1 MLEQDAPD
9 LGVALVAQPSRGAK
23 AHEATFQPRDHPPL
37 LLSQALMLLAGEWTN
52 SGVVRRLNPALVL
65 AEAWAPHWLTRCRER
80 LAAGEQAPP
89 INVIGFRLGP
99 RLVLY
104 GVSDGMHRT
113 VAHHEAGKTIKARIG
128 GYYPVKPERF
138 VLWRDHLWRRED
150 AGLRMEGIGD
160 LSEDLRPVLL
170 ALGVEPRGS
179 PEVETV

>member
-1 MLEQDAPD
+1 M
-9 LGVALVAQPSRGAK
+9 
-23 AHEATFQPRDHPPL
+23 AHEPTFQPRDHPPL
-37 LLSQALMLLAGEWTN
+37 LLSQALMLLAGEWTS
-52 SGVVRRLNPALVL
+52 SGVVRRLDPALVL
-65 AEAWAPHWLTRCRER
+65 AEAWAPHRLTRCRER

-113 VAHHEAGKTIKARIG
+113 VAHREAGKTIKARIG
-128 GYYPVKPERF
+128 GYHPIEPERF
-138 VLWRDHLWRRED
+138 VLWRDHLWRREG
-150 AGLRMEGIGD
+150 AELRMEGIGD